1 MTNYNL
7 NPSIIVLTYQP
18 INPSTHQPIN
28 SYTQKI
34 LFMANQ
40 INKNVFTWSII
51 VALGG
56 FLFGFDTAV
65 ISGVEQHIQELFH
78 LSSFLHGFTISSA
91 LIGTVIGALISGR
104 PADRYGR
111 KPILFIIASLYVLT
125 AIGSALANDVGT
137 FILFRFLGGI
147 GVGASSVV
155 APMYIAEI
163 SPAKI
168 RGRMTA
174 MFQFNVISGILI
186 AYVSNYLLR
195 EAGSEP
201 WRWMLGVAGIPAFL
215 FLVLLFLIPESPRFL
230 IKIGKIASAKT
241 ILEKI
246 EVVSVDQEIEE
257 IKLSMSQTS
266 VKKQTLFS
274 RQYIKPISVAFL
286 VAMFNQFSGIN
297 AILYYAPRI
306 FELSGLTNADSMFQS
321 ILIGVTNGIFT
332 ILGLSLIDRVGRK
345 KLLIVGSIGMSVCLG
360 LVARTFYS
368 QDFSG
373 YGLLIYL
380 LIYIMF
386 FAFSTGAVIW
396 VLIAEVF
403 PNNVRGKGQSFG
415 SFTHWFFAAL
425 ITFLFPVIEKLS
437 QFGVGHAFMFFSV
450 MMIVQVFV
458 VWKYFPETKGRT
470 LEELGDN
477 L

>member
-1 MTNYNL
+1 MQNRTNNK
-7 NPSIIVLTYQP
+7 VL
-18 INPSTHQPIN
+18 I
-28 SYTQKI
+28 
-34 LFMANQ
+34 
-40 INKNVFTWSII
+40 WSVI
-51 VALGG
+51 VAMGG

-65 ISGVEQHIQELFH
+65 ISGVEQHIQQLFG

-91 LIGTVIGALISGR
+91 LIGTVTGALISGR

-111 KPILFIIASLYVLT
+111 KPILFVIASLYVIT
-125 AIGSALANDVGT
+125 ALGSAMANNVT
-137 FILFRFLGGI
+137 SFIIFRFLGGI

-163 SPAKI
+163 SPARI

-174 MFQFNVISGILI
+174 LFQFNVISGILI
-186 AYVSNYLLR
+186 AYISNYFLR

-201 WRWMLGVAGIPAFL
+201 WRWMLGVAGVPAFL
-215 FLVLLFLIPESPRFL
+215 FLVLLFVIPESPRFL
-230 IKIGKIASAKT
+230 IKIGKVAAARVILQKIEIAST
-241 ILEKI
+241 E
-246 EVVSVDQEIEE
+246 EEIEE
-257 IKLSMSQTS
+257 IKES
-266 VKKQTLFS
+266 VSHSEVRKQTLFS
-274 RQYIKPISVAFL
+274 NLYIKPISVAFL

-332 ILGLSLIDRVGRK
+332 ILGLILIDRAGRK
-345 KLLIVGSIGMSVCLG
+345 KLLIIGSVGMSVCLG
-360 LVARTFYS
+360 LVARTFYT

-373 YGLLIYL
+373 FALLIYL

-396 VLIAEVF
+396 VLIAEIF

-425 ITFLFPVIEKLS
+425 ITFLFPVIEKIS
-437 QFGVGHAFMFFSV
+437 QYGVGHAFMFFSI
-450 MMIVQVFV
+450 MMVVQVIV

-470 LEELGDN
+470 LEELGEN
-477 L
+477 LSK

>member
-1 MTNYNL
+1 M
-7 NPSIIVLTYQP
+7 
-18 INPSTHQPIN
+18 N
-28 SYTQKI
+28 SQSGFK
-34 LFMANQ
+34 
-40 INKNVFTWSII
+40 VFTWSLI

-65 ISGVEQHIQELFH
+65 ISGVEQRIQELFQ
-78 LSSFLHGFTISSA
+78 LSSFMHGFTISSA

-111 KPILFIIASLYVLT
+111 KPVLFIIASLYIIT
-125 AIGSALANDVGT
+125 AIGSAMAQDVGS
-137 FILFRFLGGI
+137 FIVFRFLGGI

-174 MFQFNVISGILI
+174 LFQFNVISGILI

-195 EAGSEP
+195 NAGDEP
-201 WRWMLGVAGIPAFL
+201 WRWMLGVAAIPSAIYFL
-215 FLVLLFLIPESPRFL
+215 ALFAIPESPRFL
-230 IKIGKIASAKT
+230 IKIGKIAVARA
-241 ILEKI
+241 ILEKVEI
-246 EVVSVDQEIEE
+246 SSVDDEIED
-257 IKLSMSQTS
+257 IKRSLTQTGERR
-266 VKKQTLFS
+266 QTLFS
-274 RQYIKPISVAFL
+274 QVYFKPISVAFL

-306 FELSGLTNADSMFQS
+306 FEMSGLTNTDSLFQS
-321 ILIGVTNGIFT
+321 ILIGITNGIFT
-332 ILGLSLIDRVGRK
+332 IAGMIFIDRAGRK
-345 KLLIVGSIGMSVCLG
+345 TLLIIGSAGMSVCLG
-360 LVARTFYS
+360 LVARTFYL

-380 LIYIMF
+380 LTYMMF

-396 VLIAEVF
+396 VLIAEIF
-403 PNNVRGKGQSFG
+403 PNRVRGKGQSFG

-425 ITFLFPVIEKLS
+425 ITFLFPVVEKIS
-437 QFGVGHAFMFFSV
+437 ESGVAYAFMFFAA
-450 MMIVQVFV
+450 MMVLQLVV

-470 LEELGDN
+470 LEELGEK
-477 L
+477 LTH

>member
-1 MTNYNL
+1 
-7 NPSIIVLTYQP
+7 
-18 INPSTHQPIN
+18 
-28 SYTQKI
+28 
-34 LFMANQ
+34 MANQ
-40 INKNVFTWSII
+40 TNKNVFTWSVI

-65 ISGVEQHIQELFH
+65 ISGVEQHIQKLFQ
-78 LSSFLHGFTISSA
+78 LSSFVHGFTISSA
-91 LIGTVIGALISGR
+91 LIGTVTGALISGR
-104 PADRYGR
+104 PADRFGR
-111 KPILFIIASLYVLT
+111 KPILFIIAGLYVLT
-125 AIGSALANDVGT
+125 AVGSALANNVSS
-137 FILFRFLGGI
+137 FIIFRFLGGI

-163 SPAKI
+163 SPARI

-195 EAGSEP
+195 EAGTEP
-201 WRWMLGVAGIPAFL
+201 WRWMLGVAGVPAFL
-215 FLVLLFLIPESPRFL
+215 FLVLLFIIPESPRFL
-230 IKIGKIASAKT
+230 IKIGQVAAARI
-241 ILEKI
+241 ILQKI
-246 EVVSVDQEIEE
+246 EVTSIEEEIEE
-257 IKLSMSQTS
+257 IRLSVSKS
-266 VKKQTLFS
+266 ESGKQTLFS
-274 RQYIKPISVAFL
+274 SLYLKPISVAFL

-306 FELSGLTNADSMFQS
+306 FELSGLTNSDSMFQS

-332 ILGLSLIDRVGRK
+332 ILGLVLIDRAGRK
-345 KLLIVGSIGMSVCLG
+345 KLLIIGSLGMSVCLG
-360 LVARTFYS
+360 LVARTFYT

-373 YGLLIYL
+373 FGLLIYL

-396 VLIAEVF
+396 VLIAEIF

-425 ITFLFPVIEKLS
+425 ITFLFPVIEKIS

-450 MMIVQVFV
+450 MMVVQVIV

-470 LEELGDN
+470 LEELGEH
-477 L
+477 LSG

>member
-1 MTNYNL
+1 MKN
-7 NPSIIVLTYQP
+7 
-18 INPSTHQPIN
+18 PIN
-28 SYTQKI
+28 SK
-34 LFMANQ
+34 
-40 INKNVFTWSII
+40 VFTWSII

-65 ISGVEQHIQELFH
+65 ISGVEKHIQELFH

-91 LIGTVIGALISGR
+91 LIGTVTGALISGR

-111 KPILFIIASLYVLT
+111 RPILFVIAALYVMT
-125 AIGSALANDVGT
+125 AVGSATANNVSS
-137 FILFRFLGGI
+137 FIIFRFLGGI

-174 MFQFNVISGILI
+174 MFQFNVIFGILI
-186 AYVSNYLLR
+186 AYVSNFLLR
-195 EAGSEP
+195 ETGAEP

-215 FLVLLFLIPESPRFL
+215 FLVMLFIIPESPRFL
-230 IKIGKIASAKT
+230 IKIGQISTARA

-246 EVVSVDQEIEE
+246 EIVSVEKEIED
-257 IKLSMSQTS
+257 IKLSVSQS
-266 VKKQTLFS
+266 EVIKKTLFS
-274 RQYIKPISVAFL
+274 RLYIKPISVAFL
-286 VAMFNQFSGIN
+286 VAMFNQ
-297 AILYYAPRI
+297 
-306 FELSGLTNADSMFQS
+306 LSGLTNSDSMFQS

-332 ILGLSLIDRVGRK
+332 ILGIILIDKVGRK
-345 KLLIVGSIGMSVCLG
+345 KLLIVGSIGMSLCLG
-360 LVARTFYS
+360 LVARTFYT

-373 YGLLIYL
+373 FGLLIYL

-386 FAFSTGAVIW
+386 FGFSTGAVIW
-396 VLIAEVF
+396 VLIAEIF
-403 PNNVRGKGQSFG
+403 PNSVRGKGQSFG

-425 ITFLFPVIEKLS
+425 ITFIFPVVEKLS
-437 QFGVGHAFMFFSV
+437 QFGVGHAFMFFSI
-450 MMIVQVFV
+450 MMVVQVIV
-458 VWKYFPETKGRT
+458 VWRYFPETKGRT
-470 LEELGDN
+470 LEELGEN

>member
-1 MTNYNL
+1 MT
-7 NPSIIVLTYQP
+7 
-18 INPSTHQPIN
+18 
-28 SYTQKI
+28 
-34 LFMANQ
+34 NQ
-40 INKNVFTWSII
+40 INSKVFTWSII

-65 ISGVEQHIQELFH
+65 ISGVEKHIQELFQ
-78 LSSFLHGFTISSA
+78 LSSFMHGFTISSA
-91 LIGTVIGALISGR
+91 LIGTVTGALISGR
-104 PADRYGR
+104 PADRFGR
-111 KPILFIIASLYVLT
+111 KPILFVIAALYVLT
-125 AIGSALANDVGT
+125 AVGSALSNNVT
-137 FILFRFLGGI
+137 SFIIFRFLGGI

-174 MFQFNVISGILI
+174 MFQFNVISGIMI
-186 AYVSNYLLR
+186 AYVSNFLLR
-195 EAGSEP
+195 EAGAEP

-215 FLVLLFLIPESPRFL
+215 FLVMLFIIPESPRFL
-230 IKIGKIASAKT
+230 IKIGQISTARS

-246 EVVSVDQEIEE
+246 EIISVEEEIEE
-257 IKLSMSQTS
+257 IRFS
-266 VKKQTLFS
+266 VSKSEVNKKTLFS
-274 RQYIKPISVAFL
+274 PLYIKPISVAFL

-306 FELSGLTNADSMFQS
+306 FELSGLTNSDSMFQS

-332 ILGLSLIDRVGRK
+332 ILGLILIDRAGRK
-345 KLLIVGSIGMSVCLG
+345 KLLIIGSLGMSICLG
-360 LVARTFYS
+360 LVARTFYT

-373 YGLLIYL
+373 FGLLIYL

-396 VLIAEVF
+396 VLIAEIF

-425 ITFLFPVIEKLS
+425 ITFLFPVVEKIS
-437 QFGVGHAFMFFSV
+437 QYGVGHAFMFFSI
-450 MMIVQVFV
+450 MMVVQVIV

-470 LEELGDN
+470 LEELGEN

>member
-1 MTNYNL
+1 
-7 NPSIIVLTYQP
+7 
-18 INPSTHQPIN
+18 
-28 SYTQKI
+28 
-34 LFMANQ
+34 MANQ

-65 ISGVEQHIQELFH
+65 ISGVEQHIQKLFQ

-91 LIGTVIGALISGR
+91 LIGTVTGALISGR

-111 KPILFIIASLYVLT
+111 KPILFLIAALYIIT
-125 AIGSALANDVGT
+125 AIGSALAGNVTT
-137 FILFRFLGGI
+137 FIIFRFLGGI

-163 SPAKI
+163 SPARI

-215 FLVLLFLIPESPRFL
+215 FFVMLFVIPESPRFL
-230 IKIGKIASAKT
+230 IKIGKIAAAKI
-241 ILEKI
+241 ILQKI
-246 EVVSVDQEIEE
+246 EIVSVDEE
-257 IKLSMSQTS
+257 IDEIKQSMAKTEEG
-266 VKKQTLFS
+266 KQTLFS
-274 RQYIKPISVAFL
+274 RFYIKPISVAFL

-306 FELSGLTNADSMFQS
+306 FELSGLTNSDSMFQS

-332 ILGLSLIDRVGRK
+332 IVGLTLIDRAGRK
-345 KLLIVGSIGMSVCLG
+345 KLLIIGSIGMSVCLG
-360 LVARTFYS
+360 LVARTFYT

-373 YGLLIYL
+373 FGLLIYL

-396 VLIAEVF
+396 VLIAEIF

-450 MMIVQVFV
+450 MMVVQVFV

-470 LEELGDN
+470 LEELGEN
-477 L
+477 LSQH

>member
-1 MTNYNL
+1 
-7 NPSIIVLTYQP
+7 
-18 INPSTHQPIN
+18 
-28 SYTQKI
+28 
-34 LFMANQ
+34 MANQ

-65 ISGVEQHIQELFH
+65 ISGVEQHIQQLFH

-91 LIGTVIGALISGR
+91 LIGTVIGALVSGR

-111 KPILFIIASLYVLT
+111 KPILFIIAALYVIT
-125 AIGSALANDVGT
+125 AIGSALAGNVT
-137 FILFRFLGGI
+137 SFIIFRFLGGI

-195 EAGSEP
+195 EAGAEP
-201 WRWMLGVAGIPAFL
+201 WRWMLGVAGIPASL
-215 FLVLLFLIPESPRFL
+215 FLVLLFIIPESPRFL
-230 IKIGKIASAKT
+230 IKIGKEEKAKS

-246 EVVSVDQEIEE
+246 EIVSVDDEIRD
-257 IKLSMSQTS
+257 IKSSMSQTS

-274 RQYIKPISVAFL
+274 KLYIKPISVAFL

-306 FELSGLTNADSMFQS
+306 FELSGLTNSDSMFQS

-332 ILGLSLIDRVGRK
+332 ILGLVLIDRAGRK
-345 KLLIVGSIGMSVCLG
+345 KLLITGSLGMSVCLG
-360 LVARTFYS
+360 LVAKTCYT

-403 PNNVRGKGQSFG
+403 PNSIRGRGQSFG

-437 QFGVGHAFMFFSV
+437 RFGVGHAFMFFSA
-450 MMIVQVFV
+450 MMIVQVIV

-470 LEELGDN
+470 LEELGEN
-477 L
+477 LSSH